1 MFKLRE
7 IKKKVFDY
15 TLLSGCKQSAYIC
28 AIFRSTLNIGPMP
41 REDVCCSTFCNNV
54 IIITF

>member
-7 IKKKVFDY
+7 IIKKFLITHFCQDANKVHIY
-15 TLLSGCKQSAYIC
+15 

-41 REDVCCSTFCNNV
+41 REDVS
-54 IIITF
+54 